1 MKKDQYLNKAEPC
14 FFVGHFSFVQLFCL
28 LIINMNVYGTYTK
41 MIKIYILLV
50 ISVLPELPL
59 PTSLP
64 NAVNTKS
71 LLDNPKLV
79 HEVDKLLSSKDKPL
93 VEKLVQALRQSST
106 EHM

>member
-1 MKKDQYLNKAEPC
+1 MKIEFQNRN
-14 FFVGHFSFVQLFCL
+14 H
-28 LIINMNVYGTYTK
+28 
-41 MIKIYILLV
+41 
-50 ISVLPELPL
+50 ISRNCNNLAIPVLPELPL

-79 HEVDKLLSSKDKPL
+79 QEVEKLLNSKDKPL